1 MKIGIRTPSINKRIS
16 ARTTGRI
23 KREIKS
29 SINPLYG
36 KKGMGYINN
45 PKKAIYNKVYNK
57 TTTSIDS
64 ILSSGNNASNAFDY
78 SSLSNAKNST
88 RKSRNAIITYSILV
102 CFCIFIACCGSFF
115 FGILTVAMLIFL
127 MTSISSYKAN
137 KNIVKSLEYKRQKYE
152 KDMEDKKN
160 KYRGVY

>member
-45 PKKAIYNKVYNK
+45 PKKALYNKVYNK
-57 TTTSIDS
+57 TTTSIDN
-64 ILSSGNNASNAFDY
+64 ILGSGNNAFDY

-88 RKSRNAIITYSILV
+88 TKSRNTIITYSILV
-102 CFCIFIACCGSFF
+102 CFSIFMACCGSFF